1 MQTSIAGSIVAG
13 SRSQLA
19 HLYLERRVVR
29 CSQSTRFGH
38 REVR

>member
-19 HLYLERRVVR
+19 HLYLGRCVVR